1 MAETM
6 DRVTAVCGPPATSS
20 VTLDAAL
27 RGASFAIARILERA
41 LNGEEL
47 GLDHGLAL
55 AAVDGADLAALIQT
69 ADELRRRTVGDVITY
84 VVNRN
89 INFTNIC
96 IVGCS
101 FCGFSRGP
109 RSADAYFLTLEE
121 VAAKAVD
128 AHRRGATEVCIQGG
142 LPKDLDGYFYRDI
155 LRAIKRA
162 APAMHIHAFSP
173 MEIAYGVEKTGL
185 PLAEY
190 LAMLKAEGLG
200 SIPGTAAEI
209 LDDDVRNQLSPN
221 KLKAAQWVEIIK
233 TAHRLGLPTTC
244 TMMYGHVESAAQ
256 WLRHILLLREIQKE
270 TGGFT
275 EFVPLGFV
283 HDKTRLFHEGGARP
297 GATRR
302 EHLIIHAVARLLLD
316 GWVRNIQVSWVKMGF
331 EGSLACLDAGANDFS
346 GTLMEE
352 SISKMA
358 GADFGEYVAPEEFRA
373 MIRRIGRIPA
383 ERTTTYEIRQLFPAE
398 DGSESITPRLRLANA
413 PAHQPYT
420 GTSY

>member
-1 MAETM
+1 MAHSAESRAAIH
-6 DRVTAVCGPPATSS
+6 DLPTS
-20 VTLDAAL
+20 LAAAL
-27 RGASFAIARILERA
+27 RAANPLIARILDRA
-41 LNGEEL
+41 LEGREL
-47 GLDHGLAL
+47 CFEDGLAL
-55 AAVDGADLAALIQT
+55 AAVDGADLAALVRT
-69 ADELRRRTVGDVITY
+69 ADELRRRAVGDVITY

-96 IVGCS
+96 VVGCS

-109 RSADAYFLTLEE
+109 RAEDAYFLTLDE
-121 VAAKAVD
+121 VAAKALE
-128 AHRRGATEVCIQGG
+128 ARRRGATEVCIQGG

-155 LRAIKRA
+155 LRAIKRLL
-162 APAMHIHAFSP
+162 PDMHIHAFSP

-185 PLAEY
+185 SLRDY

-221 KLKAAQWVEIIK
+221 KLKAAQWVEIIR
-233 TAHRLGLPTTC
+233 TAHNVGLPTTC
-244 TMMYGHVESAAQ
+244 TMMYGHVESAEQ
-256 WLRHILLLREIQKE
+256 WLRHILLLRQIQKE

-283 HDKTRLFHEGGARP
+283 HDKTRLFHEGEARP

-302 EHLIIHAVARLLLD
+302 EHLIVHAVARLLLD
-316 GWVRNIQVSWVKMGF
+316 GWIRNIQVSWVKMGF
-331 EGSLACLDAGANDFS
+331 EGSLACLEAGANDFS

-373 MIRRIGRIPA
+373 MIRRIGRVPA
-383 ERTTTYEIRQLFPAE
+383 ERTTTYKIRQLFPAE
-398 DGSESITPRLRLANA
+398 DPNDAITPRLRLANA